1 MIRARYAPGTA
12 IVAIAGKVVVLPPD
26 VPDDVVDEIWPL
38 LRGDVDALLAAL
50 DGVDDVAVVSG
61 DRTSA
66 RIVIRGALS
75 ATVTGDE
82 IDDVT
87 LSGAPADS
95 DAAEHVVQGAE
106 RVELSLAW
114 RAAEPVL
121 PIVAGIVRA
130 SAVRI
135 ALPLAPERVEE
146 AVQTGETHILPHETI
161 LPIDAD
167 GDGIYDDHE
176 SHAAPRSAQP
186 PTAPTE
192 LSRVPAVDGVTGDHD
207 GNTVLPKDVL
217 SARAATPAAPA
228 APAAPAVP
236 AAPAGEGDHDGR
248 TISGQDLSALRA
260 GAAVPAA
267 RSTTARVRVSNGTEA
282 PLDRPV
288 LIGRRPRSVRSV
300 GDDVPYL
307 VTVESPMHDI
317 SRNHIE
323 IKIEDDSAIVT
334 DLNSTNGTMLYRD
347 GDPQR
352 LHPGERTILIDGDTL
367 DLGEGVIVSFEGLP

>member
-1 MIRARYAPGTA
+1 MIRARYAPGSA
-12 IVAIAGKVVVLPPD
+12 VVAIAGTAVVLPPD
-26 VPDDVVDEIWPL
+26 VRSETVDEIWRL

-66 RIVIRGALS
+66 RIVIRGGLT

-87 LSGAPADS
+87 LAGAPADS

-106 RVELSLAW
+106 HVRLALAW
-114 RAAEPVL
+114 RAEEPTL
-121 PIVAGIVRA
+121 PIVAGVVRA

-135 ALPLAPERVEE
+135 ALPVAPERTDG
-146 AVQTGETHILPHETI
+146 AAPTGESPALPHETI
-161 LPIDAD
+161 LPVDVD
-167 GDGIYDDHE
+167 GDGFYDDVE
-176 SHAAPRSAQP
+176 SGAAPRRPQP
-186 PTAPTE
+186 PTAPTD
-192 LSRVPAVDGVTGDHD
+192 LARAPSVDPDTGDHD
-207 GNTVLPKDVL
+207 GNTMLPKDVR
-217 SARAATPAAPA
+217 SARA
-228 APAAPAVP
+228 VP
-236 AAPAGEGDHDGR
+236 PPSVVPSGEGDHDGR
-248 TISGQDLSALRA
+248 TLSAQDLSALRA
-260 GAAVPAA
+260 GAAVPAPRA
-267 RSTTARVRVSNGTEA
+267 TAARVRVSNGTEA

>member
-12 IVAIAGKVVVLPPD
+12 VVAIAGKAVVLPPD

-38 LRGDVDALLAAL
+38 LRGEVDALLAAL

-106 RVELSLAW
+106 RVELALAW
-114 RAAEPVL
+114 RAEDPVL
-121 PIVAGIVRA
+121 PIVAGVVRA
-130 SAVRI
+130 SSVRI
-135 ALPLAPERVEE
+135 ALPLAPERIEE
-146 AVQTGETHILPHETI
+146 AVQTGETHVLPHETI

-176 SHAAPRSAQP
+176 SHAAPRPAQP

-207 GNTVLPKDVL
+207 GNTMLPKDVH
-217 SARAATPAAPA
+217 SARAAAPV
-228 APAAPAVP
+228 APPAV
-236 AAPAGEGDHDGR
+236 PAGEGDHDGR
-248 TISGQDLSALRA
+248 TISAQDLSALRA
-260 GAAVPAA
+260 GAAVPAE